1 LMMVPRKEL
10 DQLVSLLGK
19 EYPDLLYTVEDVRK
33 ASEEGRIFHGKESSW
48 ISRFFGW

>member
-1 LMMVPRKEL
+1 MVVPRKAL
-10 DQLVSLLGK
+10 DQLVSLLRT

-33 ASEEGRIFHGKESSW
+33 ASEGGKIFHGKESSW